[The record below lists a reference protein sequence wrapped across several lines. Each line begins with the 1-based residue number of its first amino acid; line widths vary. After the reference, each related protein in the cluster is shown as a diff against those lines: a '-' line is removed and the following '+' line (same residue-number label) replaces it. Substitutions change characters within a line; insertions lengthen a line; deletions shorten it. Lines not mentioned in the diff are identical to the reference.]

1 MMGVRSKKGFGF
13 IEAIFGGVALPDPKA
28 SAVAQGRKLQGEVDI
43 AGKQESSKYSKWI
56 TVHPAVGQSKVDQQV
71 MVVDIQ

>member
-1 MMGVRSKKGFGF
+1 MVRICRYEMG
-13 IEAIFGGVALPDPKA
+13 A
-28 SAVAQGRKLQGEVDI
+28 DI
-43 AGKQESSKYSKWI
+43 AGKQESSKYSMWI